1 MSQAM
6 LEGLYTKLTA
16 GPTALS
22 NALSARIRHD
32 QGEQNIDLPYLSFF
46 PVDGSPMLGMGN
58 EKTLRMRVQFDLW
71 GNRSAGWESLGD
83 IEELLYDLLEG
94 VSITATGFDRGVC
107 RFATRNVRTVEEDAL
122 RIIDEITI
130 EGTEF

>member
-22 NALSARIRHD
+22 TALGARIRHD

-46 PVDGSPMLGMGN
+46 PVDGAPTLGMNG
-58 EKTLRMRVQFDLW
+58 EKTLKMRVQFDLW
-71 GNRSAGWESLGD
+71 GNRSAGWEALGD
-83 IEELLYDLLEG
+83 IEQLLYDLLEG

-107 RFATRNVRTVEEDAL
+107 RFVNRNSRSVEEDAL

-130 EGTEF
+130 EGTDF